1 MDTAESSLHAKGKGS
16 KKAAGSNPRAKPINW
31 PLGISE
37 FLLDWYIEKKLT
49 MPPKISFK
57 KLHHTEC
64 TKAVNAKYGTTY
76 SVDQVHRHWR
86 RHRDSWG
93 LVAKYLNYESGAGW
107 DAEQKLFQLSE
118 STLENLSAND
128 RGILT
133 KSIQFYDKL
142 QELFSGSTA
151 DGSIMKDPSTAAE
164 DEDDEAD
171 NQNMMNYMSNY
182 DQTDA
187 PQGEDSD
194 KLESDSD
201 ECQVVAALAATASQ
215 VSSSNVQSMK
225 PNKKSFKRAGKA
237 YTLPAAT
244 KNDRANKCKSKHA
257 SQDDDVD
264 VKTTNSLE
272 KIEQALV
279 KPVQVAPPPDP
290 NTPLWDMLKQIALTT
305 DDRLAVGAHVCKP
318 EFQVLRGFLVNMGQ
332 DYLERWVYKFLSGG
346 DPDS

>member
-31 PLGISE
+31 PTTISE

-49 MPPKISFK
+49 MPPKTSFK

-64 TKAVNAKYGTTY
+64 TKAVNAKYATTY

-86 RHRDSWG
+86 RHRDTWG
-93 LVAKYLNYESGAGW
+93 LVAKYLNYESGAVW

-133 KSIQFYDKL
+133 KPIQFYDKL

-151 DGSIMKDPSTAAE
+151 DGSFMQDPSTAAE

-171 NQNMMNYMSNY
+171 KQNMMNDISNY
-182 DQTDA
+182 DQADA

-215 VSSSNVQSMK
+215 VSSSNVQSVK
-225 PNKKSFKRAGKA
+225 PNKKSFKRTGKA
-237 YTLPAAT
+237 NTLPAAT
-244 KNDRANKCKSKHA
+244 KNDRANKSKSKHA

-264 VKTTNSLE
+264 VKITNSLE

-279 KPVQVAPPPDP
+279 KPMQVAPPPDP
-290 NTPLWDMLKQIALTT
+290 NTPLWDMLKQIALTA
-305 DDRLAVGAHVCKP
+305 DDRLVVGAHLCKP

>member
-1 MDTAESSLHAKGKGS
+1 MDTAESSLHAKDKGS
-16 KKAAGSNPRAKPINW
+16 KKAAGSNPRAKAINW
-31 PLGISE
+31 PTTISE

-49 MPPKISFK
+49 MPPKTSFK
-57 KLHHTEC
+57 KLRHTEC
-64 TKAVNAKYGTTY
+64 TKAVNAKYATTY
-76 SVDQVHRHWR
+76 SVDQVHHHWR
-86 RHRDSWG
+86 CHRDTWG

-107 DAEQKLFQLSE
+107 DVEQKLFQLSE
-118 STLENLSAND
+118 SILENLSAND
-128 RGILT
+128 REILT
-133 KSIQFYDKL
+133 KPIQFYDKL
-142 QELFSGSTA
+142 QELFSGSTV
-151 DGSIMKDPSTAAE
+151 DGSFMQDPSTTAE

-171 NQNMMNYMSNY
+171 KQNMMNDMSNY

-187 PQGEDSD
+187 PRGEDSD

-215 VSSSNVQSMK
+215 VSSSNIQSMK

-237 YTLPAAT
+237 NTLPAAT
-244 KNDRANKCKSKHA
+244 KNDRANKTKSKHA
-257 SQDDDVD
+257 SQDHDVD
-264 VKTTNSLE
+264 VKITNSLE

-290 NTPLWDMLKQIALTT
+290 NTPLWDMLKQIALTA
-305 DDRLAVGAHVCKP
+305 DGRLAVGAHLCKP

-332 DYLERWVYKFLSGG
+332 DYLEHLVYKFLSGG